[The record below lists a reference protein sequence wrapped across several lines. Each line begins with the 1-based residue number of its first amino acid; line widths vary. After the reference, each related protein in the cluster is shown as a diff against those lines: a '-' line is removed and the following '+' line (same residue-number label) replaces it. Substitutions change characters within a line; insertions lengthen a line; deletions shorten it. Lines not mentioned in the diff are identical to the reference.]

1 MYAAEVA
8 CRTAAVFLLS
18 FLFLGCSL
26 AKSSEGEEIGQNL
39 HQIAELISRI
49 EGLLQN
55 WSSTALQVT
64 SVCAESFQ
72 IFVKAKRWFV
82 DKQVDIVKETLS
94 KSSWPEPRATH
105 CECFFFFFCGQVTSK
120 MLLLASAPL
129 HTQDTEIGLG
139 ALVWQP
145 QPSFSISDRSCL
157 MAEKS
162 RQNAS
167 RIARQKMK
175 TGCERHG
182 ERESE
187 RRREDRATKLGPT
200 RKTIRCYQSEQ

>member
-1 MYAAEVA
+1 MNK
-8 CRTAAVFLLS
+8 C
-18 FLFLGCSL
+18 
-26 AKSSEGEEIGQNL
+26 AKFHKDSPSDKKLNS
-39 HQIAELISRI
+39 ISRERLNFRRWPI
-49 EGLLQN
+49 LCTTLYRNLMQASN
-55 WSSTALQVT
+55 FRRHIWP
-64 SVCAESFQ
+64 
-72 IFVKAKRWFV
+72 IFLW
-82 DKQVDIVKETLS
+82 
-94 KSSWPEPRATH
+94 
-105 CECFFFFFCGQVTSK
+105 FFFLKFSQKMFLYFFYTMVQKSQKWPKTQIKGVLKQGRLSHK
-120 MLLLASAPL
+120 PGSFLASAPL

-187 RRREDRATKLGPT
+187 RRREDSRPSLAEQERQSDATNVNS
-200 RKTIRCYQSEQ
+200 KTWCERSRQDKAVP